1 MVEALMP
8 KAEFLKRRRDKL
20 KEQIV
25 SNLDLLIGSIG
36 KSPAMKY
43 HNLTIKVKGKTVS
56 KYVRKGLVPKVKTM
70 THRSKKVQSLLAK
83 LSKVNWE
90 LLKLES

>member
-1 MVEALMP
+1 MTRIEL
-8 KAEFLKRRRDKL
+8 LKKRKEML
-20 KEQIV
+20 KEQICN
-25 SNLDLLIGSIG
+25 NLDLLVGSVC

-43 HNLTIKVKGKTVS
+43 HNLTTKVDGKTVS
-56 KYVRKGLVPKVKTM
+56 KYVRKGHVPKAKKM
-70 THRSKKVQSLLAK
+70 IHRYHKVYSLILK

>member
-1 MVEALMP
+1 MARIELL
-8 KAEFLKRRRDKL
+8 KKRRAML
-20 KEQIV
+20 QEQICN
-25 SNLDLLIGSIG
+25 NLDLLVGSVG

-43 HNLTIKVKGKTVS
+43 HNLTTKVGGKTIS
-56 KYVRKGLVPKVKTM
+56 KYVRKGLVPKVKKM
-70 THRSKKVQSLLAK
+70 THRYNKVYSLIIK

>member
-1 MVEALMP
+1 MP
-8 KAEFLKRRRDKL
+8 KADFLKRRRDKL

-70 THRSKKVQSLLAK
+70 THRSKKVQSRLAK

>member
-1 MVEALMP
+1 MP
-8 KAEFLKRRRDKL
+8 KVDFLKHRRDKL
-20 KEQIV
+20 KGQIT

-70 THRSKKVQSLLAK
+70 THRSKKVHSLLAK
-83 LSKVNWE
+83 LSKINWE

>member
-1 MVEALMP
+1 MP
-8 KAEFLKRRRDKL
+8 KADFLKHRRDKL

-56 KYVRKGLVPKVKTM
+56 KYVRKGLVPKVKAM

>member
-1 MVEALMP
+1 MP
-8 KAEFLKRRRDKL
+8 KADFLKRRRDKL